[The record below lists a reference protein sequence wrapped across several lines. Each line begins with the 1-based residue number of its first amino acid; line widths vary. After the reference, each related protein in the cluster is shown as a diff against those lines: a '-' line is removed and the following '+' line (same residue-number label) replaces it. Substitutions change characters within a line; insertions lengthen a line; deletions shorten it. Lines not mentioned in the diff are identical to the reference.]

1 MMRRVWHIFGI
12 VALLLMQAP
21 AQAHLVTTGLGPVYD
36 GIGHF
41 FLSPDDAIPVIAL
54 ALLAGLRGKP
64 AGRGVMFQLPLAWFC
79 GGVTGLM
86 AQVEPALPLQCFSF
100 MVLGLLIASDLRLPG
115 LAVMGVALVIG
126 FLHGLLNGVALRAAG
141 AGDGTLELLGIG
153 VMIFVL
159 ATVFAALVVS
169 IRVHWARIVVR
180 VAGSWIAAIGLLML
194 GWALRPGH

>member
-1 MMRRVWHIFGI
+1 MLRRGWHIFGI
-12 VALLLMQAP
+12 LALLLLQAP

-36 GIGHF
+36 GVGHF
-41 FLSPDDAIPVIAL
+41 FLSPDDSIPVVAL
-54 ALLAGLRGKP
+54 ALLAGLRGKT

-79 GGVTGLM
+79 GGVAGLM
-86 AQVEPALPLQCFSF
+86 SQAQPSAPLQCFSF
-100 MVLGLLIASDLRLPG
+100 MAIGILIATDLRLPG
-115 LAVMGVALVIG
+115 IAVMGVALLIG
-126 FLHGLLNGVALRAAG
+126 FMHGFLNGVAMRAAG
-141 AGDGTLELLGIG
+141 AGDGALELLGIG

-169 IRVHWARIVVR
+169 IRVHWGRIVVR

>member
-1 MMRRVWHIFGI
+1 MMQRGWYIFGI

-41 FLSPDDAIPVIAL
+41 FLSPDDSIPVIGL
-54 ALLAGLRGKP
+54 ALLAGLRGKT
-64 AGRGVMFQLPLAWFC
+64 AGRGVIFQLPLAWFC
-79 GGVTGLM
+79 GGAAGLM
-86 AQVEPALPLQCFSF
+86 APVEPSVPWQSFSF
-100 MVLGLLIASDLRLPG
+100 MAIGILIATDLRLPA
-115 LAVMGVALVIG
+115 LAVMAVALLVG
-126 FLHGLLNGVALRAAG
+126 FLHGFLNGVAMRAAG
-141 AGDGTLELLGIG
+141 AGNGALELLGIA

-169 IRVHWARIVVR
+169 IRVNWARIVVR

-194 GWALRPGH
+194 GWALRPGP